1 MLLREIKNIYHS
13 ELDAIYS
20 KNEVDSFF
28 YLVIEHYLKLERFAL
43 AFNPNL
49 VVTKTEEQPLFE
61 ALGLLRLERPIQYIL
76 GCSRFFDLDF
86 KVNEN
91 VLIPRPETEELVRWI
106 IEDERSIGNRKINI
120 LDIGT
125 GSGCIAISLSKN
137 LLKAKVH
144 ALDIS
149 EKALDVAKENAECN
163 GVEVEFFQ
171 ADILKGV
178 NLGEKFDIIVSNPP
192 YVRMSEKNQMQSNV
206 VDNEPGIA
214 LFVEDNDPL
223 IFYRS
228 IIEFAKTNLKKEG
241 YIFFEFNQYL
251 AEEIKTL
258 LSEEN
263 MVMVLRK
270 DIFGNDRMLK
280 AKFKNSNQ

>member
-76 GCSRFFDLDF
+76 GSSRFFDLDF
-86 KVNEN
+86 KVNDN

-106 IEDERSIGNRKINI
+106 IEDERSRGNRKINI

-171 ADILKGV
+171 ANILKGV

-228 IIEFAKTNLKKEG
+228 IIEFAKTNLKNEG

-251 AEEIKTL
+251 AEEIKKL

>member
-43 AFNPNL
+43 AFNPAL
-49 VVTKTEEQPLFE
+49 VITKTEEQTLFE
-61 ALGLLRLERPIQYIL
+61 ALALLRLQRPIQYIL
-76 GCSRFFDLDF
+76 GCTRFFELDF
-86 KVNEN
+86 KVNGN

-106 IEDERSIGNRKINI
+106 IEDVSARDNGKINI

-125 GSGCIAISLSKN
+125 GSGCIAIALAKN
-137 LLKAKVH
+137 LLNAKVH

-149 EKALDVAKENAECN
+149 EKALEVAKENAAIN
-163 GVEVEFFQ
+163 AVEVEFWQ
-171 ADILKGV
+171 ADILKRTDLGV
-178 NLGEKFDIIVSNPP
+178 EFDIIVSNPP
-192 YVRMSEKNQMQSNV
+192 YVRMLEKNQMQSNV
-206 VDNEPGIA
+206 VDNEPQIA

-223 IFYRS
+223 LFYRK
-228 IIEFAKTNLKKEG
+228 IVEFAKTNLIDEG
-241 YIFFEFNQYL
+241 CLYFEFNQYL
-251 AEEIKTL
+251 TQEIKTF
-258 LSEEN
+258 LSEED
-263 MVMVLRK
+263 MVMELRK

-280 AKFKNSNQ
+280 GRFKNSN